1 MDYDYDKIILNIK
14 NGKHSRLGIG
24 SSRMVYDLND
34 GFVIKIA
41 KDIRGIFQNEAEHK
55 TYLSHK
61 SNLFAEVIALSEDNR
76 FLIMPKAKKIR
87 NISTVLKYYRV
98 KSIKSL
104 FNQDKLIISDI
115 HDNDLSRN
123 DLFRVSSWG
132 IINNVPLII
141 DYGLTHSIFKK
152 FYGYNK
158 LFKKY
163 KSIHYS

>member
-1 MDYDYDKIILNIK
+1 MDYDYKNIILNIK
-14 NGKHSRLGIG
+14 SGKHRRLGIG
-24 SSRMVYDLND
+24 SSRVVYDLND
-34 GFVIKIA
+34 GFVVKIA
-41 KDIRGIFQNEAEHK
+41 KNIRGIYQNEAEYK
-55 TYLSHK
+55 TYLIHK
-61 SNLFAEVIALSEDNR
+61 SSLFAEIVAVSEDYH

-87 NISTVLKYYRV
+87 NINTVLKYYRV

-104 FNQDKLIISDI
+104 FNQDKFIISDI

-123 DLFRVSSWG
+123 DLYRVSSWG
-132 IINNVPLII
+132 FINNVPLLI

-163 KSIHYS
+163 KSLHYS